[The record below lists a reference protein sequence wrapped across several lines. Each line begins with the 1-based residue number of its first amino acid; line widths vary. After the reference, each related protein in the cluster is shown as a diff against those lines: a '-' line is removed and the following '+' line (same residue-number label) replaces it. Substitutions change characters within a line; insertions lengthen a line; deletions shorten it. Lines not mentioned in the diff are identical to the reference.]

1 MRPGL
6 PAQRVG
12 RGVSGRIL
20 ARPQGRFLNQSE
32 ITEMINALKKYG
44 QRAALVLPAAVA
56 AGAAHAELPTEVTA
70 AFTTMN
76 SNVSDLS
83 TPAWALLVTVTGGF
97 VLMKLFKKFV
107 NRAS

>member
-1 MRPGL
+1 
-6 PAQRVG
+6 
-12 RGVSGRIL
+12 
-20 ARPQGRFLNQSE
+20 
-32 ITEMINALKKYG
+32 MINALKKYG

-76 SNVSDLS
+76 SHVSDLS
-83 TPAWALLVTVTGGF
+83 TPAWALLVAVTGGF